1 MTAAGSA
8 AVAALVCAAALLAGC
23 TADQAGSGQAGAG
36 TAPGPAAPA
45 APTAAGAPPIT
56 SDGNDRS
63 EVRGQLRLQG
73 TVRRVGDCL
82 YLETAGRRIVV
93 AGAPAAA
100 LRDAQRVVVEGIVTP
115 PPASCPADLQL
126 ALTSATA
133 S

>member
-8 AVAALVCAAALLAGC
+8 AAALVCAAALLAGC
-23 TADQAGSGQAGAG
+23 TADQAGSDQEGPGA
-36 TAPGPAAPA
+36 AAGPAAPA
-45 APTAAGAPPIT
+45 APTAVGAPPIT
-56 SDGNDRS
+56 ADGNDGN

-93 AGAPAAA
+93 AGAPATA
-100 LRDAQRVVVEGIVTP
+100 LRDAQRVVVEGIVEP
-115 PPASCPADLQL
+115 APASCPADLLL